1 MNTCDVAIATMTLA
15 RDGREATSLRGA
27 LRELAAT
34 QIPVYV
40 TDGGSG
46 AEFVDQLRRLPGFNV
61 CQPRGSGLWP
71 QVRCSLEAARK
82 SGARLVLYTEPDKR
96 AFFRDRLAGFI
107 AEATDAAETGV
118 VIAARSQ
125 AVLST
130 FPPFQQYTESVINR
144 CCAELIGQ
152 SFDYSYGP
160 FLLNGAIVDQL
171 HGLEDDIGWGWRTH
185 AFGIAHRMQLAVEH
199 IMAGCSC
206 PDDQREDSERTYRML
221 QLSQSI
227 EGLVLSIQAEIER
240 N

>member
-1 MNTCDVAIATMTLA
+1 L
-15 RDGREATSLRGA
+15 
-27 LRELAAT
+27 
-34 QIPVYV
+34 
-40 TDGGSG
+40 
-46 AEFVDQLRRLPGFNV
+46 
-61 CQPRGSGLWP
+61 QPRGSGLWP

-144 CCAELIGQ
+144 CCAEVIGQ

-227 EGLVLSIQAEIER
+227 EGLVLSIQAKIER